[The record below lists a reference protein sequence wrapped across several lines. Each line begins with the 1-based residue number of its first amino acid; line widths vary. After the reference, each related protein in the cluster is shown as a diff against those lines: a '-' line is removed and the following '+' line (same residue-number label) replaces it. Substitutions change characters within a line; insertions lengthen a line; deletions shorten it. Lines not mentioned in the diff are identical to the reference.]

1 LRVAVALRAPKRA
14 AIAQL
19 AEAGIDELVLVD
31 APPADPEDAANWVG
45 DLAGRWA

>member
-1 LRVAVALRAPKRA
+1 MV
-14 AIAQL
+14 QL
-19 AEAGIDELVLVD
+19 AEAGIDALVLVV